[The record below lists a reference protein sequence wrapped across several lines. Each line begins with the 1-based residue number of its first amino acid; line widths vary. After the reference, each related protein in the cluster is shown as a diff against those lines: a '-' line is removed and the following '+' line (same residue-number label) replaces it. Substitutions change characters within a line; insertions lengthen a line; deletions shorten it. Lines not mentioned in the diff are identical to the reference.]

1 MIYDILT
8 SDANANAKN
17 DQSKDEE
24 DDRPVFEN
32 VQYVWLTRKEV
43 DLVLAN
49 SGPTLD
55 TFLQWGHLKQ
65 KSECKVKLGKK

>member
-24 DDRPVFEN
+24 DDRPVFERN
-32 VQYVWLTRKEV
+32 E
-43 DLVLAN
+43 
-49 SGPTLD
+49 
-55 TFLQWGHLKQ
+55 
-65 KSECKVKLGKK
+65 EKVRHV

>member
-1 MIYDILT
+1 MIYDRLT

-24 DDRPVFEN
+24 DDRPVFEKN
-32 VQYVWLTRKEV
+32 EEIVKSTRKEI

-55 TFLQWGHLKQ
+55 TFLQ
-65 KSECKVKLGKK
+65 